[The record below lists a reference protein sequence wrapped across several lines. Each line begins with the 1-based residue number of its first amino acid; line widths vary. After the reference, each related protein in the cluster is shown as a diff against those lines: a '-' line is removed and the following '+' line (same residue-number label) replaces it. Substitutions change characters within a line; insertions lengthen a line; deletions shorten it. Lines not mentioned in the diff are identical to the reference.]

1 MTKQSHQWGQ
11 EKRDVRQGDQCV
23 GQGSKEKRSQ
33 EDVYLESFILR
44 IWLVTVEASKVNSA
58 GQAQGRAMLPF
69 KFTAVCR
76 QNPSCRGR
84 LVCSETFN

>member
-44 IWLVTVEASKVNSA
+44 IWLATVEASKVKLCGSGPGKSDVA
-58 GQAQGRAMLPF
+58 VQVHSCLP
-69 KFTAVCR
+69 TE
-76 QNPSCRGR
+76 PLLPGETR
-84 LVCSETFN
+84 LL